1 MDTQADSKEVAL
13 EVVTQEPIQELTPRV
28 VVLEVDTQELTPRV
42 VVLEVDIQELTLRVV
57 DLEVVIPELTPRVV
71 VLEVVTQEPTPR
83 VEVSEVVTKEATQE
97 HTHRVLMAEDTMA
110 SVVQIKDPVRP
121 EVLWE
126 EVKKSNPNPK
136 AMQRLSQQN
145 RFQDDKTVLPNGGHY
160 TTQW

>member
-1 MDTQADSKEVAL
+1 MVDTQADFKEVAL
-13 EVVTQEPIQELTPRV
+13 EVVTQVPIQELTPRV

-42 VVLEVDIQELTLRVV
+42 VVLEVA
-57 DLEVVIPELTPRVV
+57 
-71 VLEVVTQEPTPR
+71 
-83 VEVSEVVTKEATQE
+83 TKEATQE
-97 HTHRVLMAEDTMA
+97 HTHRVLMAVDTMV
-110 SVVQIKDPVRP
+110 SVAQIKDPVRP

>member
-1 MDTQADSKEVAL
+1 MVDTQADSKEVAL

-28 VVLEVDTQELTPRV
+28 VVLEVDIQELTPRV
-42 VVLEVDIQELTLRVV
+42 VVLEVVIQEPTHRV
-57 DLEVVIPELTPRVV
+57 E

-83 VEVSEVVTKEATQE
+83 VEVLEVATKEATQE
-97 HTHRVLMAEDTMA
+97 HTHRVLMAVDTMD
-110 SVVQIKDPVRP
+110 SVAQIKDPVRP

-126 EVKKSNPNPK
+126 EVKKSNPNSK
-136 AMQRLSQQN
+136 GMQRLSQPS

>member
-1 MDTQADSKEVAL
+1 MVDTQADSKEVAL

-28 VVLEVDTQELTPRV
+28 VVLEVDIQELTPRV
-42 VVLEVDIQELTLRVV
+42 VVLEVVIQEPTHRV
-57 DLEVVIPELTPRVV
+57 E
-71 VLEVVTQEPTPR
+71 VLEVA
-83 VEVSEVVTKEATQE
+83 TKEATQE
-97 HTHRVLMAEDTMA
+97 HTHRVLMAVDTMD
-110 SVVQIKDPVRP
+110 SVAQIKDPVRP

-136 AMQRLSQQN
+136 GMQRLSQPS